1 MHIEGLARVERGCNK
16 CRTALVLDLWMQPN
30 WQPQWKP
37 IVKELAAL
45 NTQGALNAELAAKVL
60 ERTKVLSCTR

>member
-1 MHIEGLARVERGCNK
+1 
-16 CRTALVLDLWMQPN
+16 VLDLWMQPN